1 MLLYQRLKRR
11 RVYPLF
17 VQRIEV
23 IHTKAILTV
32 EIEADENLC
41 LERGVDPVDFVKKY
55 LKVGTECGM
64 VFVWPD
70 KMPPSLIQNA
80 NQNQDIIQKARLVT
94 SIVTQR
100 KKH

>member
-1 MLLYQRLKRR
+1 M
-11 RVYPLF
+11 F